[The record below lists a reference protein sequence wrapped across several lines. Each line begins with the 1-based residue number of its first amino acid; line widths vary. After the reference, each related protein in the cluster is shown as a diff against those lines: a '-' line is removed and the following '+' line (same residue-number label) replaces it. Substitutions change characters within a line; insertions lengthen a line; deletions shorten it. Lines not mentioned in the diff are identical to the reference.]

1 MVGGDEDLVPIK
13 NYKVIEKGNLLPYKH
28 LSKGES
34 LVSFKYCKVRKGRNF
49 VTLQILQGNKER
61 KCIYKKLKVKA

>member
-34 LVSFKYCKVRKGRNF
+34 LVSFKHCKVRKRGNFVPYKYCKVRNEEPYA
-49 VTLQILQGNKER
+49 LQLLQG
-61 KCIYKKLKVKA
+61 